1 MATDLVS
8 TIIQSF
14 SPDVIKK
21 LASTLGLEQAAAR
34 KGLSAAVP
42 GILAGLASTAS
53 GYDGVQKLS
62 RAMAQ
67 VESIAGRDGDI
78 LNNLLGSSKSV
89 IESGWNIG
97 SSVLGGS
104 ALETLSSAVAKFAGF
119 DAGSAKRLLSFLV
132 PVVLGFLKL
141 EQARANLNNFG
152 LAKLLTS
159 QKSDFE
165 RAMPAGVRQAVKEPR
180 PSVSQATPSDG
191 SNPPHERASAGRAA
205 SRDWLR
211 WLLPALV
218 IAGAALY
225 FLPKREVAQDIGH
238 SATTAPQ
245 AVPQQAPAKE
255 TAQVTAATLEND
267 IAANIERLRVAL
279 PKVND
284 PASAQAAVNE
294 MREIS
299 SRLAQLKSQSQHLPA
314 EVRKPVVDAVSAKIS
329 ELNSALDRIIKQIS
343 FLNEEA
349 KPAIDTLKTELASL
363 SKT

>member
-14 SPDVIKK
+14 SPDIIEDV
-21 LASTLGLEQAAAR
+21 ASTLGLEQAAAR
-34 KGLSAAVP
+34 KGLSAAIP

-67 VESIAGRDGDI
+67 VKSIAGRDGDI

-119 DAGSAKRLLSFLV
+119 DVGSTKRLLGFLV

-152 LAKLLTS
+152 LAKLLIS

-165 RAMPAGVRQAVKEPR
+165 RAMPAGVRQADK
-180 PSVSQATPSDG
+180 
-191 SNPPHERASAGRAA
+191 
-205 SRDWLR
+205 
-211 WLLPALV
+211 
-218 IAGAALY
+218 
-225 FLPKREVAQDIGH
+225 
-238 SATTAPQ
+238 
-245 AVPQQAPAKE
+245 
-255 TAQVTAATLEND
+255 END
-267 IAANIERLRVAL
+267 ISANIERLRVAL

-314 EVRKPVVDAVSAKIS
+314 EVRRPVLDAVSAEIS

-349 KPAIDTLKTELASL
+349 KPAIDMLKTELTSL
-363 SKT
+363 LKT